1 MSEAND
7 PFLGYY
13 QEFKHKIFNYLMYRL
28 SFDRALAEDLM
39 MDIMLKAYQHF
50 GNFDPVKGS
59 FKTWIFSLAHNHLVN
74 HWRDRKKHEAVS
86 LEAMEEE
93 GVSPAFVE
101 PVDDA
106 TKSFDNERIRR
117 ILSLMGDAEREVVT
131 LRYLQELDYAEIA
144 DVLGKKEG
152 AIRTSLSR
160 AMDRFEQLYKKIYL
174 SKPGT
179 GKEVKTL

>member
-7 PFLGYY
+7 QFLGYY
-13 QEFKHKIFNYLMYRL
+13 QEYKNKVFNYLMYRL
-28 SFDRALAEDLM
+28 NFDRALAEDLM
-39 MDIMLKAYQHF
+39 MDIVLKAYQHF

-74 HWRDRKKHEAVS
+74 FWRDRKKHESVS
-86 LEAMEEE
+86 LEEMEEV

-106 TKSFDNERIRR
+106 SKSFEGEHVRK

-131 LRYLQELDYAEIA
+131 LRYLQELDYSEIA

-160 AMDRFEQLYKKIYL
+160 AMDRFEILYKKIYL
-174 SKPGT
+174 VKPGNA
-179 GKEVKTL
+179 KSAKKL

>member
-7 PFLGYY
+7 LFLGYY
-13 QEFKHKIFNYLMYRL
+13 QEYKNKIFNYLMYRL
-28 SFDRALAEDLM
+28 NFDRALAEDLM

-74 HWRDRKKHEAVS
+74 YWRDRKKHESVS
-86 LEAMEEE
+86 LDALEEE

-106 TKSFDNERIRR
+106 SKSFDSEGVRR
-117 ILSLMGDAEREVVT
+117 ILSLMGDAEREVVA
-131 LRYLQELDYAEIA
+131 LRYLQELDYSEIA
-144 DVLGKKEG
+144 GVLGKKEG

-160 AMDRFEQLYKKIYL
+160 AMDRFEQLYRKVYL
-174 SKPGT
+174 SKPGNA
-179 GKEVKTL
+179 KIAKRV